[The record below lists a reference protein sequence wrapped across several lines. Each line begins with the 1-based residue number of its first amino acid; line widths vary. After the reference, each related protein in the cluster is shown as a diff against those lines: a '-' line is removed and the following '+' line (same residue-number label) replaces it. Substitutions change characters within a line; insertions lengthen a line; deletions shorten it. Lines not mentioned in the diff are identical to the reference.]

1 MRDDLN
7 YEERAEKTIETMLDV
22 AKDLFGQKAVA
33 TTTLLWYLLGR
44 AAVYALLAIMQTLDV
59 MLDEMRER

>member
-1 MRDDLN
+1 MRDDLI
-7 YEERAEKTIETMLDV
+7 YEERAEKTIDIALGV

-44 AAVYALLAIMQTLDV
+44 AAVYALLAIMQSLDAI
-59 MLDEMRER
+59 LDEVRDR